1 MDKIIIFLFSVSFCY
16 SIDSQT
22 IDDLRRYYSY
32 DPSEDLNYRVVQTID
47 TTQATIFNIQYSG
60 GNQLLVTA
68 YLIIPKNNLRSY
80 PAVIFLHGLGQDKNA
95 FLTDAIRLAGNSF
108 ASLLI
113 DDPPAR
119 PVSQKMNYQ
128 NYSEPGKE
136 LLVHRQ
142 SVIDI
147 RRGIDLL
154 EQHPK
159 IDGDRIAFTG
169 IEYGAWTGAI
179 VAGVEFR
186 VMTYIL
192 INCPSHPSSDIRNSN
207 EPRIVKIRNTFTSD
221 QLTQFEVTLKKIDPV
236 NYLAYHRNSNIFFQ
250 FSKEDSISAVNNPF
264 EIFKSASEPKT
275 MATYK
280 APAFE
285 LINLPEALQARNK
298 WLYDHL

>member
-1 MDKIIIFLFSVSFCY
+1 MKKIIIFLFSVSIFY

-22 IDDLRRYYSY
+22 IDDLRRFYSY
-32 DPSEDLNYRVVQTID
+32 DPSEDINFRVVQTID
-47 TTQATIFNIQYSG
+47 TTQATIFKIVYTG
-60 GNQLLVTA
+60 GNHMQVTA
-68 YLIIPKNNLRSY
+68 CLIIPKNNLSRY
-80 PAVIFLHGLGQDKNA
+80 PAIIFLHGPGQNKYIFLNNA
-95 FLTDAIRLAGNSF
+95 ISLAGNSF

-119 PVSQKMNYQ
+119 PVSQKINYQ

-142 SVIDI
+142 SVIDV

-186 VMTYIL
+186 IMTYIL
-192 INCPSHPSSDIRNSN
+192 INCPSRPSSDLRLSN
-207 EPRIVKIRNTFTSD
+207 EPRIVKIRNTLTSE
-221 QLTQFEVTLKKIDPV
+221 QLNQYEVTLLKLDPV
-236 NYLAYHRNSNIFFQ
+236 NYLPYHRNSNILFQ
-250 FSKEDSISAVNNPF
+250 YPAEDSTSLINIPF
-264 EIFKSASEPKT
+264 EAFKSASEPKT
-275 MATYK
+275 MVTYK
-280 APAFE
+280 TSVFD
-285 LINLPEALQARNK
+285 LINFPEALQTRNK
-298 WLYDHL
+298 WLFNHL